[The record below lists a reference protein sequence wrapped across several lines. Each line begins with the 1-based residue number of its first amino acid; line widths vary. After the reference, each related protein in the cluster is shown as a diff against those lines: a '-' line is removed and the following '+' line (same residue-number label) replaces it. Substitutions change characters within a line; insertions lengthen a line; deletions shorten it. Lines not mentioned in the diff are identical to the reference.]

1 MSASVRPVTPPR
13 DYASAPIHETP
24 RALHRSR
31 IDVWNPGWLVVAAA
45 AVLSILGIVTIQ
57 TAAPGQ
63 AARQAAHLCIG
74 VLAAALVT
82 LPHPHWIRRTSP
94 VAVVVIIAM
103 LIFVLLPFVP
113 ESIVRPRN
121 GARRWI
127 TLFGFDIQPSE
138 LAKIV
143 YVMVIASY
151 LRYRRNHRRL
161 TGLLMP
167 FALTFV
173 PMALIAREPD
183 LGTALL
189 FLPVLFVMLAAAG
202 ARMRHLVLI
211 GVLGIASAPLAY
223 PFLQPHQKS
232 RVQALYFQVRGDD
245 RYVRTIGYQGNT
257 AMMLA
262 GSGGLTGVGADASA
276 DLVRFN
282 HLPEQHNDMI
292 FAVITCRFGLLGA
305 LALWTLFMVIVAGGM
320 LVAAQCK
327 DPFGR
332 LLVIGLTVMIFV
344 QMLVNTGM
352 TIGLLFITGL
362 NLPFVSYGGS
372 SLIAAWLMVGMMLN
386 VGLRRPQYME
396 RESFSFDD
404 D

>member
-1 MSASVRPVTPPR
+1 VSITDRSAVAAR
-13 DYASAPIHETP
+13 DYASAPIHGKP
-24 RALHRSR
+24 RELHLSR
-31 IDVWNPGWLVVAAA
+31 IDYWNAGWIVVGAAA
-45 AVLSILGIVTIQ
+45 ALSILGIVTIQ
-57 TAAPGQ
+57 TAAPEQ
-63 AARQAAHLCIG
+63 AVRQMAHLCIG
-74 VLAAALVT
+74 VIAAAMIT
-82 LPHPHWIRRTSP
+82 LPHPHWLRRSSP
-94 VAVVVIIAM
+94 IAVVLVIMM

-127 TLFGFDIQPSE
+127 TLMGFDVQPSE
-138 LAKIV
+138 LAKIA

-161 TGLLMP
+161 VGLLIP

-173 PMALIAREPD
+173 PMALIALEPD
-183 LGTALL
+183 LGTAML
-189 FLPVLFVMLAAAG
+189 FLPVLFAMLAAAG
-202 ARMRHLVLI
+202 ARMKHLVLI
-211 GVLGIASAPLAY
+211 GALGLASAPLAY
-223 PFLQPHQKS
+223 PFLQPHQKN
-232 RVQALYFQVRGDD
+232 RVQALYYQMRGDD

-257 AMMLA
+257 AIMLA
-262 GSGGLTGVGADASA
+262 GAGGLTGVGAEASA

-292 FAVITCRFGLLGA
+292 FAVIACRFGLLGA
-305 LALWTLFMVIVAGGM
+305 LALWTLFLVAAVGGL
-320 LVAAQCK
+320 LVAAQCM

-332 LLVIGLTVMIFV
+332 LLVIGLTVMLFV
-344 QMLVNTGM
+344 QMLVNTAM

-372 SLIAAWLMVGMMLN
+372 SLITAWLMVGMILN
-386 VGLRRPQYME
+386 VGLRRPQYLE
-396 RESFSFDD
+396 RESFDFDD